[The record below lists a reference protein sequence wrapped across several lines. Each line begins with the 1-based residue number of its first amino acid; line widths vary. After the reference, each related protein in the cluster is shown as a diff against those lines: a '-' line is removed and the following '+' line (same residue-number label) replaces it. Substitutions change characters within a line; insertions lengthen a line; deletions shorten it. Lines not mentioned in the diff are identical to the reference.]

1 MNAPT
6 LLAVLASTATI
17 DVRYNLGM
25 EPVRGKEIQAEI
37 LAHILD
43 DVISI
48 PGTQLR
54 FGIDP
59 IVGLIPVVGDVLTV
73 VCGSFILLTA
83 RQLGVPRQKLVRMMY
98 YLLLNGVIGAIPFFG
113 DFYSFGFK
121 SHAKNCAVLVK
132 ALRKKEGIACQI
144 TAPPLNLLDVG
155 LVCGMTAP
163 VAVLAGFVGWW
174 FWKRNFS
181 LISVFF

>member
-1 MNAPT
+1 MTCPFGKERLPET
-6 LLAVLASTATI
+6 AVQS
-17 DVRYNLGM
+17 RM

-43 DVISI
+43 DAIHI
-48 PGTQLR
+48 PGTRLR

-59 IVGLIPVVGDVLTV
+59 MLGLIPVVGDVLTV
-73 VCGSFILLTA
+73 VSGSFILLTA
-83 RQLGVPRQKLVRMMY
+83 RQLGVPRQELARMVY
-98 YLLLNGVIGAIPFFG
+98 YQLLNGVIGAIPVFG
-113 DFYSFGFK
+113 DLYSFGFK
-121 SHAKNCAVLVK
+121 SHAKSSAVLVS
-132 ALRKKEGIACQI
+132 ALKTKEGTTCQL
-144 TAPPLNLLDVG
+144 TAPSLSLLDVG

-174 FWKRNFS
+174 FWETRKFS